1 MGIVAG
7 TDFKTLKIEE
17 FLFAK
22 EQEHQQTRRAAAKKA
37 CNYTDNQRL
46 CAQRRTVNHQLGIE
60 QDGGHHKG
68 REPVFAHSLL
78 AKRRRNRDRAV
89 HTEGGSN
96 AKQTRRYDP
105 Q

>member
-7 TDFKTLKIEE
+7 ADFKTLKIEE
-17 FLFAK
+17 FLLAK
-22 EQEHQQTRRAAAKKA
+22 EQEHQKACRAAAKEARDDADDK
-37 CNYTDNQRL
+37 RL
-46 CAQRRTVNHQLGIE
+46 RAQRRTVNHQLGIE

-96 AKQTRRYDP
+96 AKQTRR
-105 Q
+105 